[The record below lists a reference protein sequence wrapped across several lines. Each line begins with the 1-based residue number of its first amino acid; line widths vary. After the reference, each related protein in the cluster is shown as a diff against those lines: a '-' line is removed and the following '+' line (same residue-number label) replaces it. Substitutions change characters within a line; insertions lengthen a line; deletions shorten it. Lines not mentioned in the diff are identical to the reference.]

1 MNEILNNP
9 EVGNL
14 MKNVLDK
21 LTNKDTGVV
30 VLVGGGIY
38 GIYKLVREGLK
49 YLGK

>member
-1 MNEILNNP
+1 MNEILTNP

-14 MKNVLDK
+14 MKTVLEK
-21 LTNKDTGVV
+21 LTSKDTGVV

-38 GIYKLVREGLK
+38 GVYKLVREGLK